1 MKTGVSKRTSHKLE
15 PLARKLYVENG
26 MLQKEIA
33 DYLGISEVTVSTW
46 STKYNWQA
54 ERNRI
59 KVTPSQLINNLY
71 EQIQTIVDSV
81 KVSGAPMDAKTANNI
96 KLLSSTIREIDKK
109 VDPVV
114 MIDVFTGFINW
125 LRTVDI
131 KAAQSIIDYQR
142 QYVQTIVNNE

>member
-1 MKTGVSKRTSHKLE
+1 MKQGKANRTSHKLQ

-26 MLQKEIA
+26 MMQNEIA
-33 DYLGISEVTVSTW
+33 EYLGVSEVTVSTW
-46 STKYNWQA
+46 SSKGNWKA

-71 EQIQTIVDSV
+71 EQIEKIVETV
-81 KVSGAPMDAKTANNI
+81 KLSGQPMDAKTANNI
-96 KLLSSTIREIDKK
+96 KLISSTIREIDRK

-114 MIDVFTGFINW
+114 IIDVFTGFINW
-125 LRTVDI
+125 LRPIDVN
-131 KAAQSIIDYQR
+131 AAKSIIDFQR